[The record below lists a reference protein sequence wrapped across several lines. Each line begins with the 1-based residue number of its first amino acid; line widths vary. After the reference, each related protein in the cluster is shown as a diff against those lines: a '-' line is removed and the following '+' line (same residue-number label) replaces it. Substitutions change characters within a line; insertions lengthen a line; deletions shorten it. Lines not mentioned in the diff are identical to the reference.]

1 MSLSKLFL
9 VSITAASLAAVGFTL
24 SVTAQDKPSL
34 ALGGAGQDK
43 PHLTLGVNE
52 GILVHPTNFAVM
64 KGTAKSDPS
73 AKIAKLGARE
83 VSSGAIIF
91 RVGDKLY
98 LADADLGQKS
108 LLNAFW
114 EEYDRSH
121 TP

>member
-1 MSLSKLFL
+1 MSPSKLSL
-9 VSITAASLAAVGFTL
+9 VAIAAASLAAVGFTL
-24 SVTAQDKPSL
+24 SGSAQDRPSL
-34 ALGGAGQDK
+34 GLGAAQEK
-43 PHLTLGVNE
+43 PTMTLGVNE

-83 VSSGAIIF
+83 VSNGAIIF

-98 LADADLGQKS
+98 LADANLANKS